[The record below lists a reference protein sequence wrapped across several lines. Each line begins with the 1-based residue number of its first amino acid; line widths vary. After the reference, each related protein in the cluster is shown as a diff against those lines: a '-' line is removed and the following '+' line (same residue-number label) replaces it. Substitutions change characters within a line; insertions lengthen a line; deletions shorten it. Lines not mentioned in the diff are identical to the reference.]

1 VIDVKKINIGK
12 FGLMMVLGLLLAI
25 QTVVSLGIPTPFPT
39 NLRMMRGDTAEF
51 KMNIQGINEP
61 VSLSCSPYVEGFD
74 PLIITFK
81 EETVTVEAGEIKTVW
96 GTVKVPNNAEIK
108 TYEGTVHAT
117 CSPIVEGEEGGG
129 SKITKTPGN
138 KWSLSVV
145 ATAAERN
152 IPTFT
157 TTTPTPEVTPT
168 ISTSAI
174 ITIII
179 IIAVLVIGVYYW
191 FEKSKKK

>member
-1 VIDVKKINIGK
+1 VKKINVGK
-12 FGLMMVLGLLLAI
+12 FGLMMSLGLLLLI
-25 QTVVSLGIPTPFPT
+25 QTVASLGIPTPFPT
-39 NLRMMRGDTAEF
+39 NLRMMRGDTADF

-61 VSLSCSPYVEGFD
+61 VALSCSPYVEEFD

-81 EETVTVEAGEIKTVW
+81 EETVTVEAGEIKTLW
-96 GTVKVPNNAEIK
+96 GTVEVPNNAEIK

-117 CSPIVEGEEGGG
+117 CTPVVEGGEGGG

-145 ATAAERN
+145 ATTAERN

-157 TTTPTPEVTPT
+157 TTTPKEVTPT
-168 ISTSAI
+168 PTIPTSVI

-179 IIAVLVIGVYYW
+179 VIAVLVVCVYYW
-191 FEKSKKK
+191 FEKKKKK